1 MFATKP
7 DSQAQYTHTQTH
19 AHRQRM
25 PTITV
30 NRKFQTHRV
39 NVGASTLLQDVLR
52 DACAHF
58 KLPFSEQ
65 AFTLVTKSG
74 KRVDL
79 SLPFR
84 FANLPQ
90 GANLELVGEPSEGAE
105 SAKSTV
111 NAESVATMVNIR
123 ANVTIEDA
131 NGSGNEHD
139 VVTAEFPN
147 DITVRE
153 LIARVKQL
161 VRDPTQF
168 GEVVSVQMMMRVM
181 KADTET
187 LDKTLASVGLTS
199 GNHAVRIRV
208 KGATVKATIPI
219 ECVVKSDKRAKIAV
233 KEEREPELEA
243 VQDSA
248 QQLESK
254 MEDTAEIDHE
264 STTVFLEK
272 ASRVSPSA
280 AADMSM
286 DDKTP
291 SVEQLRAYQAILSQ
305 RAAAQPLLTRSLRE
319 KLEREAQ
326 QEKIALREKQFGGM
340 VKFRIKF
347 SDAKGSVVQ
356 IAMDRRKSLREL
368 AATIQAEVL
377 NPKLVEVLQVVDGKE
392 NEKNTLFFMLCES
405 MPYREVVGPETNV
418 ADLEKS
424 LQSLGLEGRI
434 SLLFKLT
441 VAAVATLNGR
451 GAKLALLRTE
461 LAALPEAEVSAEVV
475 PETKNS
481 STRTSTSINGESNI
495 NININSKSK
504 AQTVP
509 KWLQLGKGLK
519 R

>member
-1 MFATKP
+1 
-7 DSQAQYTHTQTH
+7 
-19 AHRQRM
+19 M

-65 AFTLVTKSG
+65 AFALVTKSG

-90 GANLELVGEPSEGAE
+90 GANLELVGEPAEGAE

-111 NAESVATMVNIR
+111 NAKSVATMVNVR

-131 NGSGNEHD
+131 NGNGNEHE

-168 GEVVSVQMMMRVM
+168 GDVVSVQMMMRVV
-181 KADTET
+181 KADTDLET

-199 GNHAVRIRV
+199 GNHAIRIRV

-243 VQDSA
+243 VQDPV

-254 MEDTAEIDHE
+254 VEDTAEIDHE

-272 ASRVSPSA
+272 ASRLSPSA

-356 IAMDRRKSLREL
+356 IAMDRRKPLREL

-405 MPYREVVGPETNV
+405 MPYRVVVGPETNV

-441 VAAVATLNGR
+441 GAAVATLNGR
-451 GAKLALLRTE
+451 GAKPALLRTE
-461 LAALPEAEVSAEVV
+461 LAALPEAEVPAEVV